1 MVCVVGDGG
10 DGEEENTVSR
20 ALPAESR
27 RVRLFCRGLAAAW
40 AGTWWRDWVWGGG
53 WAALVLHGGGCGL
66 QRVRW
71 MVETSE
77 DDVGSVHWPADP
89 CRDPGHPRILPYVLH
104 TLLYV
109 KQNATPA
116 VHSKTALCLTF
127 RPAVPVRTVSHLLRL
142 ARPPAPCWVWP
153 RLRQWTAAEDRLWG
167 PKKGMHGGPSRIDPI
182 AFWQWPGAHCP
193 SQTVWLAV
201 RLAAW
206 GRGQPWAGQA
216 PAL

>member
-1 MVCVVGDGG
+1 MDSILGVGSNRRGLCAMVCVVGDGG

-104 TLLYV
+104 TLL
-109 KQNATPA
+109 
-116 VHSKTALCLTF
+116 
-127 RPAVPVRTVSHLLRL
+127 
-142 ARPPAPCWVWP
+142 
-153 RLRQWTAAEDRLWG
+153 
-167 PKKGMHGGPSRIDPI
+167 
-182 AFWQWPGAHCP
+182 
-193 SQTVWLAV
+193 
-201 RLAAW
+201 
-206 GRGQPWAGQA
+206 
-216 PAL
+216 